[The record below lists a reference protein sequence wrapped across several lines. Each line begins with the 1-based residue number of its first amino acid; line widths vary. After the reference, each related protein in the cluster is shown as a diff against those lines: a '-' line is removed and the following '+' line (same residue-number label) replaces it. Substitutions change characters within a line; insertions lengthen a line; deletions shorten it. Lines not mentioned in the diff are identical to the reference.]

1 MNIWGERF
9 AEVDEF
15 ASYCRDLNVE
25 TERRELEHYEKTGV
39 MFPVARVVYPDEYVI
54 KMDQSPWN
62 EAVGSE
68 RTNKWPAL
76 GRLSEGFGPFLS
88 GYEGLSD
95 GELIHCFDR
104 EMEVGSNPHLVRPGA
119 TEFRPWSDYR
129 VAIPDLYG
137 IEIKRP
143 TAKHYYSYWQVH
155 QLYLIQ
161 QYPDLYKNAWLIK
174 QIPDD
179 DSKKKLLPRAINTG
193 LLVDFRGMKR
203 SFDTLSFWITGCDRE
218 RGRTFASVAEV
229 HGVRILDD
237 VQAAAH
243 KVRLVAFA
251 RKVTKRF
258 QITRGDLYGFL
269 RKLIN
274 LFEDYERKERYKLA
288 GELKRDIFAW
298 EDLLTLTTGE
308 TRDDVAEQLGKVNRF
323 DKQTFRWLDIVTKER
338 DYALDL
344 LMKVAK
350 DCTKALRQLGD
361 AQWSFAEPDANDL
374 LNYRE
379 GNGVGLFAIA
389 LSGMVAIGD
398 DEYRQKSRRVQRY
411 TNLKNVLNS
420 YEYLLKNLATGAGL
434 NVGGETFTGLVRRV
448 MSQEPWY
455 PLFQARKKKGL
466 LSGNNTQEFLTNLG
480 TLLADNELKGS
491 PKGYWAQNF
500 LIMCLARNMTVHSYP
515 SEDSYYGDLFGPMLD
530 ALIMATL
537 YTWQHAKSNAW
548 V

>member
-15 ASYCRDLNVE
+15 TSYCRDLNIE
-25 TERRELEHYEKTGV
+25 PDRHELEHYEKTGV

-62 EAVGSE
+62 EAVDSE
-68 RTNKWPAL
+68 GTNKWPAL

-88 GYEGLSD
+88 GYKGLSD
-95 GELIHCFDR
+95 EELVHCFDR
-104 EMEVGSNPHLVRPGA
+104 EMESGSNPHLIRPDSS
-119 TEFRPWSDYR
+119 EFLPWSNYR
-129 VAIPDLYG
+129 VSVPDRDG

-143 TAKHYYSYWQVH
+143 NADHYYSYWQVH

-161 QYPDLYKNAWLIK
+161 QYPDLYKNAWLIDR
-174 QIPDD
+174 IPDD
-179 DSKKKLLPRAINTG
+179 DPKKKLMQRAINTG

-203 SFDTLSFWITGCDRE
+203 SFDALSFWITGCDRE

-229 HGVRILDD
+229 HGVRILDV

-243 KVRLVAFA
+243 QRRLVAFA
-251 RKVTKRF
+251 KKVTKRF
-258 QITRGDLYGFL
+258 QITHGDFYGFL

-274 LFEDYERKERYKLA
+274 LFEEYERKEHYKLA

-298 EDLLTLTTGE
+298 EDLLTLTTGK

-344 LMKVAK
+344 LTEDAK
-350 DCTKALRQLGD
+350 GCIKALRQLGD
-361 AQWSFAEPDANDL
+361 AQWSFTNTDAKDL
-374 LNYRE
+374 LNYCE
-379 GNGVGLFAIA
+379 ENGLGVFATA
-389 LSGMVAIGD
+389 LSGMVAIG
-398 DEYRQKSRRVQRY
+398 EEESRRKFRRVQRY
-411 TNLKNVLNS
+411 TNLKNALTS

-434 NVGGETFTGLVRRV
+434 NVDRKTMTRLVARV
-448 MSQEPWY
+448 MAKEPWY
-455 PLFQARKKKGL
+455 KLFNDKRKDGL

-480 TLLADNELKGS
+480 TLLADNQLKGS
-491 PKGYWAQNF
+491 PEGYWAQKF

-515 SEDSYYGDLFGPMLD
+515 SEDSYYGNLFRPMLD

>member
-1 MNIWGERF
+1 
-9 AEVDEF
+9 
-15 ASYCRDLNVE
+15 
-25 TERRELEHYEKTGV
+25 

-62 EAVGSE
+62 EAVDSE
-68 RTNKWPAL
+68 GTNQWPAL

-88 GYEGLSD
+88 GYKGLSD
-95 GELIHCFDR
+95 EELVHCFDR
-104 EMEVGSNPHLVRPGA
+104 EMESGSNPHLIRPDSS
-119 TEFRPWSDYR
+119 EFLPWSNYR
-129 VAIPDLYG
+129 VSVPDRDG

-143 TAKHYYSYWQVH
+143 NADHYYSYWQVH

-161 QYPDLYKNAWLIK
+161 QYPDLYKNAWLIDR
-174 QIPDD
+174 IPEDD
-179 DSKKKLLPRAINTG
+179 GPKKKLLPRAISKD
-193 LLVDFRGMKR
+193 LLVDFKGMR
-203 SFDTLSFWITGCDRE
+203 CRFDTLSFWITGCIRE
-218 RGRTFASVAEV
+218 RNRTFASVAVV

-338 DYALDL
+338 DYAFDL
-344 LMKVAK
+344 LMEVAK
-350 DCTKALRQLGD
+350 DCIKALRQLGD

-374 LNYRE
+374 LNYCE
-379 GNGVGLFAIA
+379 ENGLGLFATA

-420 YEYLLKNLATGAGL
+420 YEYLLKNLA
-434 NVGGETFTGLVRRV
+434 E
-448 MSQEPWY
+448 W
-455 PLFQARKKKGL
+455 
-466 LSGNNTQEFLTNLG
+466 
-480 TLLADNELKGS
+480 
-491 PKGYWAQNF
+491 
-500 LIMCLARNMTVHSYP
+500 RNRP
-515 SEDSYYGDLFGPMLD
+515 QCRWEKL
-530 ALIMATL
+530 
-537 YTWQHAKSNAW
+537 
-548 V
+548 

>member
-15 ASYCRDLNVE
+15 TSYCKDLNIE
-25 TERRELEHYEKTGV
+25 TEPHELEHYEKIGV

-54 KMDQSPWN
+54 KMDQSLWN
-62 EAVGSE
+62 EAADSE
-68 RTNKWPAL
+68 GTNKWPAL

-88 GYEGLSD
+88 GYKGLSD
-95 GELIHCFDR
+95 EELVHCFDR
-104 EMEVGSNPHLVRPGA
+104 EMESGSNPHLIRPDSS
-119 TEFRPWSDYR
+119 EFLPWSNYR
-129 VAIPDLYG
+129 VSVPDRDG

-143 TAKHYYSYWQVH
+143 NADHYYSYWQVH

-179 DSKKKLLPRAINTG
+179 GPKKKLLPRAINKD
-193 LLVDFRGMKR
+193 LLVDFRGMRR
-203 SFDTLSFWITGCDRE
+203 SFDALSFWITGCDRE
-218 RGRTFASVAEV
+218 HGRTFAKVPESN
-229 HGVRILDD
+229 GVRSLDK

-258 QITRGDLYGFL
+258 QITHGDFYGFL

-298 EDLLTLTTGE
+298 EDLLTLTTGK

-344 LMKVAK
+344 LTEVAE
-350 DCTKALRQLGD
+350 DCIKALRQLGD

-374 LNYRE
+374 LNYCE
-379 GNGVGLFAIA
+379 GNGLGLFAIA

-411 TNLKNVLNS
+411 TNLKNVLTS
-420 YEYLLKNLATGAGL
+420 YESLLKNLAVGSGL
-434 NVGGETFTGLVRRV
+434 NVGGKTLTPLVKEV
-448 MSQEPWY
+448 MSQKAWY
-455 PLFQARKKKGL
+455 PLYEARMQKGRL
-466 LSGNNTQEFLTNLG
+466 NGNNTQEFLTNLS
-480 TLLADNELKGS
+480 TLLADSQLKGS
-491 PKGYWAQNF
+491 SQGYWAQNF
-500 LIMCLARNMTVHSYP
+500 LITCLARTMTVHSYP
-515 SEDSYYGDLFGPMLD
+515 NEDSYYGNLFRPMLHSV
-530 ALIMATL
+530 IMATF